1 MQVPNG
7 VTSQPNCRTAEGV
20 FGAREF
26 ESSKEVVAAEGI
38 AMSLV
43 QLMSHELG
51 SIQAPNDEP
60 IVFVVDEDNF
70 VRESLKSLISCC
82 GWKTETFA
90 SGYEFLVRAWP
101 AVPSCLV
108 LNVCLPDLN
117 GLDLQRRVVVDRPNI
132 SIIFIT
138 GEPDI
143 YTTVRA
149 MKAGAI
155 EFLIKPF
162 GDDVLIE
169 AIQEGIQRSRA
180 QLGREAEVR
189 GLRDS
194 YSLLSHRE
202 RQVMALVASGLL
214 NKQVGAELGISEI
227 TVKAHRGQVMQK
239 MKANSFAHLVR
250 MAATLRSERVLWN
263 RVSSDNATISNHRV
277 VRLHDNLLPSSS
289 E

>member
-1 MQVPNG
+1 
-7 VTSQPNCRTAEGV
+7 
-20 FGAREF
+20 
-26 ESSKEVVAAEGI
+26 
-38 AMSLV
+38 MSLT
-43 QLMSHELG
+43 QLVSHELG

-60 IVFVVDEDNF
+60 IVFVVDEDNS

-82 GWKTETFA
+82 GWKAETFA
-90 SGYEFLVRAWP
+90 SGHEFLVRAWP

-189 GLRDS
+189 GLRYS

-250 MAATLRSERVLWN
+250 MAETLRSERVLWN

-277 VRLHDNLLPSSS
+277 VRLHDNLLRSSS